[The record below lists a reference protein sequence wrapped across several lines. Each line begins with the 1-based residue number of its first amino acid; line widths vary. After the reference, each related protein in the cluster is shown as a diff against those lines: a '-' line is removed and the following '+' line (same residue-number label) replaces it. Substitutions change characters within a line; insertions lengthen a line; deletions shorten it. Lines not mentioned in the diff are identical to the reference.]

1 MASNSYN
8 GFDVTRSLYKHV
20 NVLINAYR
28 IAMDNSLDNSVYRCH
43 QLNARR

>member
-1 MASNSYN
+1 MASNPYD

-28 IAMDNSLDNSVYRCH
+28 SH
-43 QLNARR
+43 G

>member
-20 NVLINAYR
+20 NVLINA
-28 IAMDNSLDNSVYRCH
+28 MDNFQDNSVYRCH
-43 QLNARR
+43 QLNVQR

>member
-20 NVLINAYR
+20 NVLINAYPV
-28 IAMDNSLDNSVYRCH
+28 AMDNFQDNCIYHCH
-43 QLNARR
+43 QLNARG